1 MFKKISALSAVGFA
15 LFAMSGCSD
24 DNSTAPETPS
34 GNTVA
39 SCTAKKTSSN
49 TVEMVLNI
57 PGISSSTITTT
68 IDGNKAIQEI
78 YSIYSSSVP
87 ESVFQKECEENKR
100 EAEDEH
106 DNATVTCKDRTL
118 KITSEEDAE
127 GITIDRLLESSK
139 KECANFENMYKDKV
153 FDFDEDDDGDDFP
166 AHENNNPGFTD
177 PSTPSDNDDNP
188 IASNS
193 PVGCM
198 VLNDVENEFHVRA
211 VARDSVTIE
220 TTNRFSNDSIYST
233 NIFTFGPKVSQSE
246 IDYFCEDYRVIE
258 IYDSNAKVSCED
270 NIITFSYI
278 ETDPYSNF
286 KQSKD
291 EAIAECN
298 LIQQKGSFNT
308 EDTGDTPLP
317 GDNSSDNRQGKATCK
332 INTNSANEFEMVVS
346 DADTATMLTS
356 IKYDGSYLEQIGITT
371 FNENLPQSFID
382 QECAEAKED
391 ALKDDDG
398 SIVTC
403 EGNTI
408 SLSLKMEYPMNPIYV
423 IKSEL
428 VAMCNK
434 IQETGIIPDDE

>member
-15 LFAMSGCSD
+15 FFAMSGCSD
-24 DNSTAPETPS
+24 DNSTAPENPS
-34 GNTVA
+34 GNTVV

-57 PGISSSTITTT
+57 PGISSGTITTT
-68 IDGNKAIQEI
+68 IDGDKAIQEI

-100 EAEDEH
+100 EAEEEH

-153 FDFDEDDDGDDFP
+153 FDFDEDDDDDDDDDDNSP
-166 AHENNNPGFTD
+166 IFTD
-177 PSTPSDNDDNP
+177 PSTPSDNDGNP
-188 IASNS
+188 IASNG

-211 VARDSVTIE
+211 EARDSITIE
-220 TTNRFSNDSIYST
+220 TTDRFSNDSIYST

-246 IDYFCEDYRVIE
+246 IDYFCEDYRTVE
-258 IYDSNAKVSCED
+258 IYDSNARVSCD
-270 NIITFSYI
+270 GNTITFSYI

-291 EAIAECN
+291 DAIAECN

-317 GDNSSDNRQGKATCK
+317 EGDGSDNSKGKATCK
-332 INTNSANEFEMVVS
+332 ISKNSDTEFEMTVS
-346 DADTATMLTS
+346 DADTATMS
-356 IKYDGSYLEQIGITT
+356 ISVAYIDGILEESTT
-371 FNENLPQSFID
+371 TVFNENLPQSFID

-391 ALKDDDG
+391 ALNDEVG

-403 EGNTI
+403 EGNTV
-408 SLSLKMEYPMNPIYV
+408 SGSFKMEYPMNPIYV

-428 VAMCNK
+428 VAMCND
-434 IQETGIIPDDE
+434 IQETGIIPDDKL

>member
-24 DNSTAPETPS
+24 DSSSSGPSIPPAGSAPT
-34 GNTVA
+34 
-39 SCTAKKTSSN
+39 CTAKKTSSN

-68 IDGNKAIQEI
+68 IDGNKAFLEI

-100 EAEDEH
+100 EAEEEH

-127 GITIDRLLESSK
+127 GSITIDRLLESSQR
-139 KECANFENMYKDKV
+139 ECANFESMYKDKV
-153 FDFDEDDDGDDFP
+153 YDFDEDDDDNSP
-166 AHENNNPGFTD
+166 IFTD
-177 PSTPSDNDDNP
+177 PSTPSDNDGNP
-188 IASNS
+188 IASNG
-193 PVGCM
+193 PVGCK

-211 VARDSVTIE
+211 EARDSITIE
-220 TTNRFSNDSIYST
+220 TTDRFSNDSIYST

-246 IDYFCEDYRVIE
+246 IDYYCEDYRTVE
-258 IYDSNAKVSCED
+258 IYDSNARVSCD
-270 NIITFSYI
+270 GNTITFSYI

-291 EAIAECN
+291 DAIAECN

-308 EDTGDTPLP
+308 EDTGDTPLL
-317 GDNSSDNRQGKATCK
+317 GNDNSDNRPGKATCR
-332 INTNSANEFEMVVS
+332 ISQNTDTNFEMIVS
-346 DADTATMLTS
+346 DADTATMFVYMKYVDGNVEENS
-356 IKYDGSYLEQIGITT
+356 ITI

-382 QECAEAKED
+382 QECAEAKEE
-391 ALKDDDG
+391 ALEDDDG
-398 SIVTC
+398 TVVTC
-403 EGNTI
+403 EGNTV
-408 SLSLKMEYPMNPIYV
+408 SQSFMEEYPFNPIPFV
-423 IKSEL
+423 RNEL
-428 VAMCNK
+428 VATCND
-434 IQETGIIPDDE
+434 IQETGIIPDDEL